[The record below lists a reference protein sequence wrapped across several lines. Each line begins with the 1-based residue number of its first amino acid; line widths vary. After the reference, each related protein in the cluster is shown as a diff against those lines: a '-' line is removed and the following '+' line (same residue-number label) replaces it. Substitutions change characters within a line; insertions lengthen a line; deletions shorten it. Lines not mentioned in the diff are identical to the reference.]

1 MNRRYAL
8 IWLVALATTAF
19 AQTTT
24 EAPNQRLRQL
34 EENLQEQGYKMS
46 FWQTNADANKISY
59 SWSIA
64 PYVKGSAVTYKSMP
78 DSIIAWRQHRLGRAF
93 EAIREAFTDLG
104 KEATESQQ
112 YECHK
117 NGTDTIEY
125 ALGFMDPEFKRK
137 QNSSVNDLRMNFI
150 FHAHEYASFYYR
162 KNVEGWDASNYYHV
176 HVAHNDVAPEDM
188 KPFDVAAFEA
198 QIQPVLKSA
207 MTLKGAYS
215 CPFVWRHDKGF
226 KEDADEPLHSIYFS
240 DGVYDYGLA
249 TGTRYF
255 IPAQYK
261 DEANRLFL
269 QLQSLASG
277 YVNQHQDQYYH
288 YFHSAELPYPDVDD
302 ESRWRIDNTF
312 NHRILR
318 GLLSVKERP
327 SSKKSYFL
335 FFIRHGE
342 GLHIFSFSGDG
353 EIWMPKEWYKVK
365 SYINGKLVYLKEAEQ
380 EGNGQA
386 VAEAIAAKQ
395 WRIDVNMMNTMR
407 YGSRTVTPD
416 FYLELRGGTLHSY
429 LPYMGQAR
437 VSPTLSPSIGLNFEK
452 PVLKYKESMPKSK
465 KYTQI
470 DIDVRT
476 QEDSYHYVIEIYDS
490 GEATIR
496 VQSLN
501 RDPISFDGTMTSS
514 Q

>member
-8 IWLVALATTAF
+8 IWLAALATTVL

-24 EAPNQRLRQL
+24 EAPNQHLHQL
-34 EENLQEQGYKMS
+34 EESLQELGYKMS

-64 PYVKGSAVTYKSMP
+64 PYVKGSAVTYKPMP
-78 DSIIAWRQHRLGRAF
+78 DSIIVRRQHRLERAL
-93 EAIREAFTDLG
+93 ETIRDAFTDMG

-162 KNVEGWDASNYYHV
+162 KNEEGWDASNYHHV
-176 HVAHNDVAPEDM
+176 HVAYHDVAPEDM

-226 KEDADEPLHSIYFS
+226 KEDANEGHSIYFS

-249 TGTRYF
+249 KGTRYF

-269 QLQSLASG
+269 QLQSLAHD
-277 YVNQHQDQYYH
+277 YFNQHQDQNYH
-288 YFHSAELPYPDVDD
+288 YFQSAELPYPDADD

-312 NHRILR
+312 NHRLLR

-335 FFIRHGE
+335 FFIRRGE

-353 EIWMPKEWYKVK
+353 EIWMPKDWYKVK
-365 SYINGKLVYLKEAEQ
+365 SYINGKIVYLKEAENQVERQ
-380 EGNGQA
+380 E
-386 VAEAIAAKQ
+386 VADAIAAKQ
-395 WRIDVNMMNTMR
+395 WCIDVNTMNTMR
-407 YGSRTVTPD
+407 YGSRVVTPN
-416 FYLELRGGTLHSY
+416 FYLELRGDTLHSY

-437 VSPTLSPSIGLNFEK
+437 VSPTLSPSIGLNFEET
-452 PVLKYKESMPKSK
+452 VLKYKESMPKSK

-470 DIDVRT
+470 DIDVKTR
-476 QEDSYHYVIEIYDS
+476 EDSYHYVIEVKDS

-496 VQSLN
+496 VRSKN
-501 RDPISFDGTMTSS
+501 SDPISFDGTMLIK
-514 Q
+514 

>member
-8 IWLVALATTAF
+8 LWLVALATTAF

-34 EENLQEQGYKMS
+34 EESLQEQGYKMS

-64 PYVKGSAVTYKSMP
+64 PYVKGSAVTYKPMP
-78 DSIIAWRQHRLGRAF
+78 DSIIARRQHRLERAL

-162 KNVEGWDASNYYHV
+162 KNEEGWDASNYHHV
-176 HVAHNDVAPEDM
+176 HVAYHDVAPEDM

-226 KEDADEPLHSIYFS
+226 KEDANEGHSIYFS

-249 TGTRYF
+249 KGTRYF

-261 DEANRLFL
+261 DEANRLYL
-269 QLQSLASG
+269 QLQSLAHD

-288 YFHSAELPYPDVDD
+288 YFQSAELPYPDADD

-312 NHRILR
+312 NHRLLR
-318 GLLSVKERP
+318 GLLSGKERP

-335 FFIRHGE
+335 FFIRRGE

-353 EIWMPKEWYKVK
+353 EIWMPKDWYKVK
-365 SYINGKLVYLKEAEQ
+365 SYINGKIVYLKEAENQVERQ
-380 EGNGQA
+380 E
-386 VAEAIAAKQ
+386 VADAIAAKQ
-395 WRIDVNMMNTMR
+395 WCIDVNTMNTMR
-407 YGSRTVTPD
+407 YGSRVVTPN
-416 FYLELRGGTLHSY
+416 FYLELRGDTLHSY

-437 VSPTLSPSIGLNFEK
+437 VSPTLSPSIGLNFEE
-452 PVLKYKESMPKSK
+452 PVLSYKTSTPKSK

-470 DIDVRT
+470 DIDVKTR
-476 QEDSYHYVIEIYDS
+476 EDSYHYVVQLYDS
-490 GEATIR
+490 GDATIR
-496 VQSLN
+496 VRSLN
-501 RDPISFDGTMTSS
+501 RDAISFDGTLVTSK
-514 Q
+514 

>member
-1 MNRRYAL
+1 MA
-8 IWLVALATTAF
+8 ALAMTAF

-24 EAPNQRLRQL
+24 EAPNQSLRQL
-34 EENLQEQGYKMS
+34 EESLQEQGYKMS

-64 PYVKGSAVTYKSMP
+64 PYVKGSAVTYKPMP
-78 DSIIAWRQHRLGRAF
+78 DSIIVRRQHRLERAL
-93 EAIREAFTDLG
+93 ETIRDAFTDMG

-162 KNVEGWDASNYYHV
+162 KNEEGWDASNYHHV
-176 HVAHNDVAPEDM
+176 HVAYHDVAPEDM

-226 KEDADEPLHSIYFS
+226 KEDANEGHSIYFS

-249 TGTRYF
+249 KGTRYF

-269 QLQSLASG
+269 QLQSLAHD

-288 YFHSAELPYPDVDD
+288 YFQSAELPYPDADD

-312 NHRILR
+312 NHRLLR

-335 FFIRHGE
+335 FFIRRGE

-353 EIWMPKEWYKVK
+353 EIWMPKDWYKVK
-365 SYINGKLVYLKEAEQ
+365 SYINGKIVYLKEAENQVERQ
-380 EGNGQA
+380 E
-386 VAEAIAAKQ
+386 VADAIAAKQ
-395 WRIDVNMMNTMR
+395 WCIDVNTMNTMR
-407 YGSRTVTPD
+407 YGSRVVTPN
-416 FYLELRGGTLHSY
+416 FYLELRGDTLHSY

-437 VSPTLSPSIGLNFEK
+437 VSPTLSPSIGLNFEET
-452 PVLKYKESMPKSK
+452 VLKYKESMPKSK

-470 DIDVRT
+470 DIDVKTR
-476 QEDSYHYVIEIYDS
+476 EDSYHYVIEVKDS

-496 VQSLN
+496 VRSKN
-501 RDPISFDGTMTSS
+501 SDPISFDGTMLIK
-514 Q
+514 

>member
-1 MNRRYAL
+1 MNRLYAL

-34 EENLQEQGYKMS
+34 EESLQEQGYKMS

-64 PYVKGSAVTYKSMP
+64 PVVKGSAVTYKSMP
-78 DSIIAWRQHRLGRAF
+78 DSIIARRQHRLEQAL
-93 EAIREAFTDLG
+93 ESIREVFTDLG

-117 NGTDTIEY
+117 NSTDTIEY

-162 KNVEGWDASNYYHV
+162 KNEEGWDASNYYHV
-176 HVAHNDVAPEDM
+176 HVAHHDVAPEDM

-215 CPFVWRHDKGF
+215 CPFVWRHDKGY
-226 KEDADEPLHSIYFS
+226 KEDADLHSIYFS
-240 DGVYDYGLA
+240 DGVYDYGLVK
-249 TGTRYF
+249 GTRYF

-261 DEANRLFL
+261 DEANRLYL
-269 QLQSLASG
+269 QLQSLARD
-277 YVNQHQDQYYH
+277 YVNQHPDQYYH
-288 YFHSAELPYPDVDD
+288 YFHLPELPYPDVDD

-312 NHRILR
+312 NHRLLR
-318 GLLSVKERP
+318 GPLSVKQRP
-327 SSKKSYFL
+327 SSKKCYFL
-335 FFIRHGE
+335 FFIRRGE

-353 EIWMPKEWYKVK
+353 EIWMPKDWYKVK
-365 SYINGKLVYLKEAEQ
+365 SYINGKLVYLEEAEQ
-380 EGNGQA
+380 EGKRQE
-386 VAEAIAAKQ
+386 VADALAAKQ

-407 YGSRTVTPD
+407 YGSRVVTPD
-416 FYLELRGGTLHSY
+416 FYLELRGDTLHSY

-437 VSPTLSPSIGLNFEK
+437 VSPTLSPSIGLNFEE

-470 DIDVRT
+470 DIDVKTR
-476 QEDSYHYVIEIYDS
+476 EDSHHYVIEVKDS

-496 VQSLN
+496 VRSMN
-501 RDPISFDGTMTSS
+501 SDPISFDGKMLIK
-514 Q
+514 